1 MGASTESLSLDNL
14 RLSDGDDDDVARD
27 RVDSDSSDNGDC
39 RAPSR
44 TSHQSTPPASAWCSH
59 RTVRQQ
65 PEVRL
70 LLRDLERAR
79 TRGEIHVHDPPTRVP
94 SKVRPFSAVKL
105 SSTGSSLRGG
115 HKPDQKRPAT
125 SLGHSTGSFSVE
137 PSTRYSTSSVGN
149 SCCDSEQS
157 SFFGTT
163 DGTKHVTFPAGG
175 RPTNRSSSGFCKRV
189 LSSTRFRGDQ
199 WSVNKRRPSIFD
211 PVLQKVTVHIT
222 NFRNPAEEVG

>member
-1 MGASTESLSLDNL
+1 MISERDEADRAPSWRSAWAWTESPAMGASTESLSLDNL

-115 HKPDQKRPAT
+115 HKPGPEA
-125 SLGHSTGSFSVE
+125 
-137 PSTRYSTSSVGN
+137 
-149 SCCDSEQS
+149 
-157 SFFGTT
+157 
-163 DGTKHVTFPAGG
+163 
-175 RPTNRSSSGFCKRV
+175 SGDESRTLDRKFQR
-189 LSSTRFRGDQ
+189 
-199 WSVNKRRPSIFD
+199 
-211 PVLQKVTVHIT
+211 
-222 NFRNPAEEVG
+222 